1 MEKYIDALLCLSA
14 WFILLGGLAIIT
26 MICDRIAIIRRKR
39 KFDRIDFLREH
50 PDYKEV
56 KGKIVKR

>member
-1 MEKYIDALLCLSA
+1 MEKYIDALLCLSV

-26 MICDRIAIIRRKR
+26 MICDRIAVIRRKR
-39 KFDRIDFLREH
+39 KIDRIDFLREH